1 MNTGSEWARKY
12 YTQQKISGA
21 RRRKYLEL
29 LVTGAEL
36 VLSDGN
42 SAARALIV
50 MVRI

>member
-1 MNTGSEWARKY
+1 MSGPGNITHLRKY
-12 YTQQKISGA
+12 LEL
-21 RRRKYLEL
+21 RRKYLEL

>member
-1 MNTGSEWARKY
+1 MSGPANITHLRKY
-12 YTQQKISGA
+12 LEL
-21 RRRKYLEL
+21 RRKYLEL